1 MNLEKYYNLEGSKLS
16 FTRQQAS
23 DFAKTIAGDF
33 NTIHDTDSKRFC
45 VPGDLLFAVIV
56 NHYGLRQT
64 MGLSFSG
71 MVGDDVTLILP
82 EVNAREIS
90 IYDEN
95 DKKYLDV
102 STNGE
107 LTDRQSLIDS
117 LTLEYA
123 KFSGHTFPHI
133 LVPLMQENNVMINTE
148 RPLVIYD
155 HMRIALDT
163 LDIDTVEITMSD
175 RIFRLYGKRG
185 FAQYQCVL
193 PSEVSVYREFLEIFQ
208 RGGGASFVS
217 VLKDCGEAGPGPLSF
232 LQPGA
237 SMALDIPIR
246 KKKTPELIAR
256 LNEFVI
262 AHGGRMYLAKDA
274 FSTAEHFRAMY
285 PRLPEFEAIRRKW
298 DPERRLSSA
307 LSRRLFE

>member
-1 MNLEKYYNLEGSKLS
+1 MNLKKYYALDGSRLS

-33 NTIHDTDSKRFC
+33 NTIHDADSKRFC

-82 EVNAREIS
+82 EVSAREIS

-102 STNGE
+102 STNGD
-107 LTDRQSLIDS
+107 LTHNQNLIDS

-123 KFSGHTFPHI
+123 KFSGLTFPHI
-133 LVPLMQENNVMINTE
+133 LVPLMQEYNVMINTE

-163 LDIDTVEITMSD
+163 LDIDSVEITMSD
-175 RIFRLYGKRG
+175 RVFRLYGKRG
-185 FAQYQCVL
+185 DVAFNFDLSCNGEPVGKGQKKMVLSGLREYDQARIDQLIETYHHLRSQY
-193 PSEVSVYREFLEIFQ
+193 
-208 RGGGASFVS
+208 
-217 VLKDCGEAGPGPLSF
+217 GEH
-232 LQPGA
+232 Q
-237 SMALDIPIR
+237 
-246 KKKTPELIAR
+246 
-256 LNEFVI
+256 
-262 AHGGRMYLAKDA
+262 
-274 FSTAEHFRAMY
+274 STA
-285 PRLPEFEAIRRKW
+285 
-298 DPERRLSSA
+298 
-307 LSRRLFE
+307 